1 MLFRQGRICDAHFF
15 PSIVNRIIRG
25 QQNPNDGQQNHF
37 DGQQNLL
44 KITTT
49 INAQQNP
56 ETEKRIF
63 DGQQILFKVVG
74 ESKTESKNL
83 FGQQNH

>member
-1 MLFRQGRICDAHFF
+1 MMPMRIFF

-49 INAQQNP
+49 INGQQNP

-63 DGQQILFKVVG
+63 DGQQNLFKVVR